1 MTSLTLDSVLDSI
14 LPFTGQTL
22 PARPVISMV
31 VPRTIER
38 ERAISV
44 PSQTQSPSLEQDAQ
58 DLDDEELLFAI
69 CEGAEWAMDVL
80 YQRYYKYAYAL
91 AYRIVHDSAIAE
103 DIVQDSFLAVWR
115 KAASYQE
122 QQGSVRSWLQAIVHH
137 RAIDK
142 LRASA
147 HRDAQ
152 WVPLQI
158 ENEQD
163 PPSTQPEVWEEA
175 WRHEQAVLIRRVLA
189 QLPSAQRQVI
199 ELAYFG
205 GYTHAEIAERWD
217 IPLGTVKG
225 RMRLGLQKMKQ
236 LLREQGVETT
246 Y

>member
-1 MTSLTLDSVLDSI
+1 MD
-14 LPFTGQTL
+14 QK
-22 PARPVISMV
+22 
-31 VPRTIER
+31 
-38 ERAISV
+38 
-44 PSQTQSPSLEQDAQ
+44 AQ
-58 DLDDEELLFAI
+58 DLDDEDLLFAI
-69 CEGAEWAMDVL
+69 CDGAEWAMDIL

-91 AYRIVHDSAIAE
+91 AYRIVHDSTFAE
-103 DIVQDSFLAVWR
+103 DIVQDTFLAVWR

-152 WVPLQI
+152 WVPLQV

-163 PPSTQPEVWEEA
+163 PPSTQPEVWQEA
-175 WRHEQAVLIRRVLA
+175 WQHEQAMLIRSALS
-189 QLPSAQRQVI
+189 QLPSEQRQVI
-199 ELAYFG
+199 ELAYFS
-205 GYTHAEIAERWD
+205 GYTHAEIAERWN

-225 RMRLGLQKMKQ
+225 RMRLGLQKMKH
-236 LLREQGVETT
+236 LLRERGVETA

>member
-1 MTSLTLDSVLDSI
+1 MTSATLDSVLDSI
-14 LPFTGQTL
+14 FPFTGQALST
-22 PARPVISMV
+22 RPVISVV

-38 ERAISV
+38 ERAIPTPSSTQLPSV
-44 PSQTQSPSLEQDAQ
+44 DQKAQ
-58 DLDDEELLFAI
+58 DLDDEGLLFAI
-69 CEGAEWAMDVL
+69 CDGAEWAMDVL

-122 QQGSVRSWLQAIVHH
+122 QHGSVRSWLQAIVHH

-152 WVPLQI
+152 WVPLQV

-189 QLPSAQRQVI
+189 QLPPAQRQVI

>member
-1 MTSLTLDSVLDSI
+1 MTSATLDSVLDSI

-22 PARPVISMV
+22 PARPVITMV
-31 VPRTIER
+31 APRSVAQ
-38 ERAISV
+38 RAILT
-44 PSQTQSPSLEQDAQ
+44 PSQAPSPSLAQKAQ
-58 DLDDEELLFAI
+58 DLDDEALLFAI
-69 CEGAEWAMDVL
+69 CDGAEWAMDIL
-80 YQRYYKYAYAL
+80 YQRYYRYAYAL
-91 AYRIVHDSAIAE
+91 AYRIMHDNTFAE
-103 DIVQDSFLAVWR
+103 DIVQDAFLAVWR
-115 KAASYQE
+115 KAASYQK

-152 WVPLQI
+152 WVPLQV

-175 WRHEQAVLIRRVLA
+175 WRHEQALLIRSALA
-189 QLPSAQRQVI
+189 QLPPEQRQII
-199 ELAYFG
+199 ERAYFG
-205 GYTHAEIAERWD
+205 GYTHAEIAERWN

-225 RMRLGLQKMKQ
+225 RMRLGLQKMKH
-236 LLREQGVETT
+236 LLRERGVETA